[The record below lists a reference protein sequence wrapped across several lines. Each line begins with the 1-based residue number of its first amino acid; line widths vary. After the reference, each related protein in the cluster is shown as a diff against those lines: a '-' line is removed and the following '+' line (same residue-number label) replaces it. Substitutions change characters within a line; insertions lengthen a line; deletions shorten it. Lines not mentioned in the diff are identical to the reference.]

1 MLWGDK
7 MKHDNILKIKRITIL
22 ALFCALAYVCMLFV
36 KIPVQFLTL
45 DVKDSVITLC
55 AMLFGPVYGI
65 IISVLVPFVEMITIS
80 GTGPYGFVMN
90 VLGSLAF
97 SVVAGVIYKY
107 KKTIYGAVTGL
118 LSGAFAMIA
127 VMLLAN
133 LFITPRYM
141 GCTTADVV
149 RLIPSL
155 LLPFNVIKSVLN
167 AAVVLLLYKP
177 LSNIL
182 KRTGFIESASGETAV
197 KNTNKTRSVIVTVS
211 AVLVIAIS
219 LVAVFLLIRSF

>member
-1 MLWGDK
+1 
-7 MKHDNILKIKRITIL
+7 MKHSSKFKIKRITIL

-45 DVKDSVITLC
+45 DVKDAVITLC
-55 AMLFGPVYGI
+55 SMLFGPVYGI
-65 IISVLVPFVEMITIS
+65 VIAVVVPFVEMITIS

-90 VLGSLAF
+90 ALGSLAF
-97 SVVAGVIYKY
+97 CVTGGVIYKY
-107 KKTIYGAVTGL
+107 KKTIYGAVVGL
-118 LSGAFAMIA
+118 LSGAFAMTA

-155 LLPFNVIKSVLN
+155 LLPFNVIKAVLN

-182 KRTGFIESASGETAV
+182 KKTGFIEGTLSATPAGEV
-197 KNTNKTRSVIVTVS
+197 NKKRSVIVTVC
-211 AVLVIAIS
+211 AVLVIAVSIT
-219 LVAVFLLIRSF
+219 AVFLLIRSF

>member
-1 MLWGDK
+1 
-7 MKHDNILKIKRITIL
+7 MKHSSKFRIKRITIL

-45 DVKDSVITLC
+45 DVKDAVITLC
-55 AMLFGPVYGI
+55 SMLFGPVYGI
-65 IISVLVPFVEMITIS
+65 AIAVIVPFVEMITIS

-90 VLGSLAF
+90 ALGSLAF
-97 SVVAGVIYKY
+97 CVTAGVIYKY
-107 KKTIYGAVTGL
+107 KKTIYGAVVGL
-118 LSGAFAMIA
+118 LSGAFAMTA

-133 LFITPRYM
+133 LFITPRYI

-149 RLIPSL
+149 KLIPSL
-155 LLPFNVIKSVLN
+155 LLPFNVIKAVLN

-182 KRTGFIESASGETAV
+182 KKTGFIEGTFSATSAGEV
-197 KNTNKTRSVIVTVS
+197 NKKRSVIVTVC
-211 AVLVIAIS
+211 AVLVIAVSIA
-219 LVAVFLLIRSF
+219 AVFLLIRSF